1 MSPYRRRQVLAGLA
15 SLGVLSLSGCSI
27 DGNGPQDS
35 ASTQPSSRIDTNTDT
50 DSGTDFDSDTDSD
63 SETPTESSTPGV
75 FTDLT
80 VETARTWCPRDEH
93 WEPYYHRTPMPP
105 PGRPTNLTRETA
117 VEYATSYEGYVLT
130 YMAVDEY
137 GAQTPVPPTET
148 NRPGIPAFP
157 DTEMQDR
164 SARVLT
170 ALEDTFVVQVSYTRF
185 VEGESRGRYTV
196 NYYVSSE
203 QTIRAE
209 VQGDAS
215 PGPNPTTVGTILE
228 C

>member
-1 MSPYRRRQVLAGLA
+1 MSPYRRRRVLAGLA
-15 SLGVLSLSGCSI
+15 SLGALSGCSLNES
-27 DGNGPQDS
+27 DPQDS
-35 ASTQPSSRIDTNTDT
+35 VLSPPERPAPSTQSS
-50 DSGTDFDSDTDSD
+50 SETDSD
-63 SETPTESSTPGV
+63 DTETSTESSTPGV
-75 FTDLT
+75 FAGLT
-80 VETARTWCPRDEH
+80 VQTERTWCPRDEH

-105 PGRPTNLTRETA
+105 PGRPANLTRETA
-117 VEYATSYEGYVLT
+117 VEYAASYEAYALT

-137 GAQTPVPPTET
+137 GPQTPVPPTET

-170 ALEDTFVVQVSYTRF
+170 ELEDTFVVQVSYTRF

-209 VQGDAS
+209 AEGDAS